1 VARQPNA
8 VVRALGKVV
17 ASRPGA
23 WFYVNV
29 APHADRRLLRWSNG
43 RLSISVGQPVA
54 LLEVVGAKSGEIRH
68 TPLVFATD
76 GDDVIFIASRGGDT
90 RHPGWFHNVRAN
102 PDVKLYAPGGRT
114 GRYRARIA
122 EGEERE
128 RAWRRAVR
136 VYPGYDTYQERAGD
150 RRIPVVVLSPAR

>member
-1 VARQPNA
+1 MPNRIE
-8 VVRALGKVV
+8 RALGKAV

-29 APHADRRLLRWSNG
+29 APHLDRRLLRWSNG
-43 RLSISVGQPVA
+43 RFSISVGQPVA
-54 LLEVVGAKSGEIRH
+54 LLEVVGAKSGELRR

-76 GDDVIFIASRGGDT
+76 SDDVIFIASRGGDT
-90 RHPGWFHNVRAN
+90 RHPGWFHNLRAN

-114 GRYRARIA
+114 GAYRARVA

-128 RAWRRAVR
+128 RMWRKAVK
-136 VYPGYDTYQERAGD
+136 VYPGYETYKKRAGK
-150 RRIPVVVLSPAR
+150 RQIPVVVLSPVR

>member
-1 VARQPNA
+1 VANPLE
-8 VVRALGKVV
+8 RALVKAV
-17 ASRPGA
+17 ASRPGS

-29 APHADRRLLRWSNG
+29 APYVDRRLLLWSNG

-54 LLEVVGAKSGEIRH
+54 LLEVVGAKSGQVRR

-102 PDVKLYAPGGRT
+102 PDVKLYAPGGRS
-114 GRYRARIA
+114 GRYRARVA

-128 RAWRRAVR
+128 RLWRKAVQ
-136 VYPGYDTYQERAGD
+136 VYPGYETYKQRAGE
-150 RRIPVVVLSPAR
+150 RRIPVVALSPRD

>member
-1 VARQPNA
+1 VWERVLVQVAS
-8 VVRALGKVV
+8 
-17 ASRPGA
+17 SRPGS
-23 WFYVNV
+23 WFYVNA
-29 APHADRRLLRWSNG
+29 APYVDRRLLRWSKG

-54 LLEVVGAKSGEIRH
+54 LLEVVGAKSGKLRH
-68 TPLVFATD
+68 TPVVFATD
-76 GDDVIFIASRGGDT
+76 GDDVILIASRGGDT

-128 RAWRRAVR
+128 RAWRRALQ
-136 VYPGYDTYQERAGD
+136 VYPGYDTYQERAGK
-150 RRIPVVVLSPAR
+150 RRIPVVVLSPPG

>member
-1 VARQPNA
+1 
-8 VVRALGKVV
+8 
-17 ASRPGA
+17 
-23 WFYVNV
+23 
-29 APHADRRLLRWSNG
+29 
-43 RLSISVGQPVA
+43 
-54 LLEVVGAKSGEIRH
+54 
-68 TPLVFATD
+68 
-76 GDDVIFIASRGGDT
+76 VIFIASRGGDT

>member
-1 VARQPNA
+1 MPNT
-8 VVRALGKVV
+8 VERLLGKAV

-29 APHADRRLLRWSNG
+29 APYIDRRLLRWSNG

-54 LLEVVGAKSGEIRH
+54 LMEVTGAKSGKVRR

-76 GDDVIFIASRGGDT
+76 GDDMIFIASRGGDT

-102 PDVKLYAPGGRT
+102 PGVKLYAPGGRT
-114 GRYRARIA
+114 GGYRARVA

-128 RAWRRAVR
+128 RLWRKAVR
-136 VYPGYDTYQERAGD
+136 VYPGYETYKERAGK
-150 RRIPVVVLSPAR
+150 RQIPVVVLSPVR

>member
-1 VARQPNA
+1 VANA
-8 VVRALGKVV
+8 LTRVLGKAV

-29 APHADRRLLRWSNG
+29 APYVDRRLLLWSNG

-54 LLEVVGAKSGEIRH
+54 LLEVAGAKSGQVRR

-102 PDVKLYAPGGRT
+102 PDVKLYAPGGRS
-114 GRYRARIA
+114 GRYRARVA
-122 EGEERE
+122 ESEERE
-128 RAWRRAVR
+128 RLWRKAVQ
-136 VYPGYDTYQERAGD
+136 VYPGYETYKERAGE
-150 RRIPVVVLSPAR
+150 RRIPVVALSPRD